1 MSSFY
6 IGARG
11 YYAGD
16 RIDPEDDE
24 VSERPSLQHEL
35 IDGSWVLTMDIS
47 RDAKW
52 ERIKEARDASEF
64 GTFEYD
70 GMVFD
75 GDAVAK
81 SRLEG
86 ACLFVVVLQMQG
98 LPFQTDWTLHDNTV
112 VSLTGEQ
119 LINAA
124 IARASHVD
132 AVFAR
137 GRELR
142 DLIFASTTTLED
154 LTGIEWTE

>member
-1 MSSFY
+1 MGSYCNSG
-6 IGARG
+6 IG
-11 YYAGD
+11 YYQGSK
-16 RIDPEDDE
+16 ISPEDIEYPD
-24 VSERPSLQHEL
+24 RPSAFHFPV
-35 IDGSWVLTMDIS
+35 DGAWVLSLD
-47 RDAKW
+47 DAKADAW
-52 ERIKEARDASEF
+52 SRIKDARDAAEF
-64 GTFEYD
+64 GPFEYD

-98 LPFQTDWTLHDNTV
+98 LPFQTDWTLHDNSV

-119 LINAA
+119 LISAA
-124 IARASHVD
+124 IARAGHVD

-142 DLIFASTTTLED
+142 DLILDPATTLED